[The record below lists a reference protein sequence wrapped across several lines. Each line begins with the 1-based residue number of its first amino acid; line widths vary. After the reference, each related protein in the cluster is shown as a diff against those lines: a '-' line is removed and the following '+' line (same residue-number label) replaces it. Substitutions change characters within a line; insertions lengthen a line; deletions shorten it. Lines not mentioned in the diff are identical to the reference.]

1 MLLPTYFTYIL
12 KSLIARCEFRA
23 EDHEYVTLRSHVVR
37 EHLHELLDTLKL
49 TVVLD
54 PYGDRADL
62 SSRKKRGGAEG
73 AAEPLAAR
81 TKKEGE
87 RNGGRHGQQ
96 VVVPDRGSKQ
106 IIGQRSIDGAVW
118 ENAQRNKS
126 DARRVPGNGEE
137 IAPHT
142 HGLVWLPEL
151 QMCVS
156 GLNVFENCF
165 TKATP
170 KPIVVKKY
178 SRLPD
183 LLRNMMENAKRK
195 KQELLW

>member
-1 MLLPTYFTYIL
+1 MN
-12 KSLIARCEFRA
+12 SLIARCEFRA

-106 IIGQRSIDGAVW
+106 IIG
-118 ENAQRNKS
+118 
-126 DARRVPGNGEE
+126 
-137 IAPHT
+137 
-142 HGLVWLPEL
+142 
-151 QMCVS
+151 
-156 GLNVFENCF
+156 
-165 TKATP
+165 
-170 KPIVVKKY
+170 
-178 SRLPD
+178 
-183 LLRNMMENAKRK
+183 
-195 KQELLW
+195 